1 MFTIH
6 VEIMAKNKSFFWN
19 VLLNIRFPSARTFDA
34 ILDDLGRNC
43 LDKTDRDVSCR
54 TGFHINGPK
63 NGGHILQVLQWVAFS
78 LSLLSCALIFICME
92 NILWFREFTEPI
104 TFYLSDQQ

>member
-6 VEIMAKNKSFFWN
+6 VEIVTKNKSFFWN

-43 LDKTDRDVSCR
+43 LDKTDRDVS
-54 TGFHINGPK
+54 
-63 NGGHILQVLQWVAFS
+63 
-78 LSLLSCALIFICME
+78 M
-92 NILWFREFTEPI
+92 
-104 TFYLSDQQ
+104 